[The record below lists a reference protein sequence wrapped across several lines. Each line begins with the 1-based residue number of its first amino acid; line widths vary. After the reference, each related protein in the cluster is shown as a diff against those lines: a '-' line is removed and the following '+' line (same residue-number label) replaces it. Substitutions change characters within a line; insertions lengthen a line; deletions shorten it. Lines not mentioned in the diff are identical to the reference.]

1 MGLAGSSRGQGGGNA
16 EGQDKEGAGPSKLKE
31 AQLLRLSLVLTCM
44 ATWSSK
50 CCECVYQ
57 SPRTLQALSKDL
69 RIKPARMEGEDS
81 VSMDLPVSLSRKAM
95 KYSL

>member
-1 MGLAGSSRGQGGGNA
+1 M
-16 EGQDKEGAGPSKLKE
+16 
-31 AQLLRLSLVLTCM
+31 LRLSLVLTCM
-44 ATWSSK
+44 ATWSSNA
-50 CCECVYQ
+50 VTPMQ

-81 VSMDLPVSLSRKAM
+81 VSVGLPVSLSRKAM

>member
-1 MGLAGSSRGQGGGNA
+1 MT
-16 EGQDKEGAGPSKLKE
+16 P
-31 AQLLRLSLVLTCM
+31 M
-44 ATWSSK
+44 
-50 CCECVYQ
+50 Q

-81 VSMDLPVSLSRKAM
+81 VSVGLRVSLSRKAM